1 MTTLLAFCHAL
12 GRETTVPFPSFR
24 LTALVIA
31 QHCKP
36 LSGDGAYP
44 ALRTIAKKCGL
55 SKSTVHRAVG
65 WLTAHGWLEITPD
78 TGFGQGWRRHRYRL
92 AIPHAPK
99 PKRVPPIMGHVPGG
113 TPYKENLNDF
123 KEQGRG
129 DKSPQPRPSTGNS
142 AATGHWQAIM
152 EAIRRVGRY
161 RVPDLPPEV
170 LDAIRK
176 IGGWSGLCGAME
188 FDLRPSGPLHQK
200 FKAALAGL
208 S

>member
-1 MTTLLAFCHAL
+1 MTTILAFSHAL
-12 GRETTVPFPSFR
+12 GRETAVPFPSIR

-36 LSGDGAYP
+36 MTGDGAYP

-65 WLTAHGWLEITPD
+65 WLTAHGWLEITSD
-78 TGFGQGWRRHRYRL
+78 TGFGQGWRRHRYKL

-99 PKRVPPIMGHVPGG
+99 PKGVPSSVGHVSGRA
-113 TPYKENLNDF
+113 PYKRIFNDF
-123 KEQGRG
+123 KERPAG
-129 DKSPQPRPSTGNS
+129 DKSPKSSLTNNNST
-142 AATGHWQAIM
+142 AAGHWRAVL
-152 EAIRRVGRY
+152 EAIQRVGRY

-170 LDAIRK
+170 LAAIRQ
-176 IGGWSGLCGAME
+176 IGGWGSICGSME
-188 FDLRPSGPLHQK
+188 FDLRPYGPVYAR
-200 FKAALAGL
+200 FAAALAG

>member
-12 GRETTVPFPSFR
+12 GRETAVPFPSFR

-65 WLTAHGWLEITPD
+65 WLAAHGWLEITPD
-78 TGFGQGWRRHRYRL
+78 TGFGQGWRRNRYRL

-99 PKRVPPIMGHVPGG
+99 RKGVPPITGHVSSR
-113 TPYKENLNDF
+113 TPYKKIFNVS
-123 KEQGRG
+123 KEQQAG
-129 DKSPQPRPSTGNS
+129 DKSPSNPTRTGNS
-142 AATGHWQAIM
+142 VAAGHWRAVL
-152 EAIRRVGRY
+152 EAVKRCGRY
-161 RVPDLPPEV
+161 RVPDLPAAV
-170 LDAIRK
+170 LAAIRQ
-176 IGGWSGLCGAME
+176 IGGWSSICGAME
-188 FDLRPSGPLHQK
+188 FDLRHGGPLFQK
-200 FKAALAGL
+200 FTAALA
-208 S
+208 

>member
-12 GRETTVPFPSFR
+12 GRETTVPFSSFR

-65 WLTAHGWLEITPD
+65 WLTAHGWLEVTPD
-78 TGFGQGWRRHRYRL
+78 TGFGQGWRRHRYKL

-99 PKRVPPIMGHVPGG
+99 LKRVPSSVGHVSGR
-113 TPYKENLNDF
+113 TPYKKIFNVS
-123 KEQGRG
+123 KEQPDG
-129 DKSPQPRPSTGNS
+129 DKSPKTPSATGNS
-142 AATGHWQAIM
+142 TTAGHWRAVL
-152 EAIRRVGRY
+152 EAVQRVGRY

-170 LDAIRK
+170 LAAIRQ
-176 IGGWSGLCGAME
+176 IGGWRSICGAME
-188 FDLRPSGPLHQK
+188 FDLRPGGPLFQK
-200 FKAALAGL
+200 FTAALAA
-208 S
+208 